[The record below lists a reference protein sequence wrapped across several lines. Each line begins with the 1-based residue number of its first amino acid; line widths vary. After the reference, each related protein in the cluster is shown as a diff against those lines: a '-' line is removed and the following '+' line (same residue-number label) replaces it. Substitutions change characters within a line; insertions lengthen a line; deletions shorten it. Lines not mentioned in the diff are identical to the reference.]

1 MICLN
6 LPSAVNF
13 SMTKT
18 ILSVLFLTTIMMTAA
33 IAASV
38 DVIESADAIKGKGVG
53 TSKYGSATDICGLQL
68 CSEIP
73 GGKAAWIAE
82 QGQTTP
88 TVEEETTEETMKESA
103 EQTVELEEEITMD
116 ETMMDKPMMEETTMK
131 KDIAHGW
138 NAATGTL
145 TSVTDPG
152 LGHESHQLA
161 IILPPSDNAYKGIL
175 SYDASEPI
183 QLVALHG
190 PLADGEDKGQA
201 IWTPDGET
209 KFALTFID
217 NESAMGTWLFSG
229 NALAVHTMNEDE
241 FTVSYS
247 VSYMEKSS
255 SDTVST
261 ATISSMTDP
270 GLGHES
276 HQLAIILPPSDKTY
290 SGLLTYSASEPIQL
304 VALHGPLADG
314 EDKGQAIWTPDGE
327 TKFALTFVDNESA
340 MGTWLFA
347 GNALAVHT
355 MNEDEFTISY
365 SVVAGQ

>member
-6 LPSAVNF
+6 LPWVGYF
-13 SMTKT
+13 TMTKT

-53 TSKYGSATDICGLQL
+53 TSKYGSSTDICGLQL

-73 GGKAAWIAE
+73 GGKAAWMAE

-88 TVEEETTEETMKESA
+88 TVEEETIEETMEETTEETMEESA
-103 EQTVELEEEITMD
+103 EKTIELDEEISMD
-116 ETMMDKPMMEETTMK
+116 ETIMEKPP
-131 KDIAHGW
+131 AHGW

-145 TSVTDPG
+145 TSMTDPG
-152 LGHESHQLA
+152 LGHESHQLV

-175 SYDASEPI
+175 SYD
-183 QLVALHG
+183 
-190 PLADGEDKGQA
+190 
-201 IWTPDGET
+201 
-209 KFALTFID
+209 
-217 NESAMGTWLFSG
+217 
-229 NALAVHTMNEDE
+229 
-241 FTVSYS
+241 
-247 VSYMEKSS
+247 
-255 SDTVST
+255 
-261 ATISSMTDP
+261 
-270 GLGHES
+270 
-276 HQLAIILPPSDKTY
+276 
-290 SGLLTYSASEPIQL
+290 ASEPIQL

-355 MNEDEFTISY
+355 MNEDEFTVSY